1 MYPSYFL
8 YYWPGLGMRFAV
20 EPCVGLGFFLCGSGC
35 GSTLLLAYNIIIN
48 LWKML
53 TIVYWRNTFMA
64 VILYAIALKLSRQ

>member
-8 YYWPGLGMRFAV
+8 YYWPGMGMRLNRA
-20 EPCVGLGFFLCGSGC
+20 CGWDFFPCGSGC